1 MRLRLNLLLKD
12 HPLQPLPAATATVG
26 LARAPSSKASF
37 TSLDTIPDTQPPPQP
52 PVPSPAPSPNPPRA
66 PLIIGN
72 LPLPV
77 PPATQPPT
85 DPTEPSEPSDAPD
98 ARSEGSAPNLDWRTF
113 GLGALVQRAL
123 DPDPRVR
130 AAAANAYPGDD
141 PRSTVKRWAV
151 RLLAGVGGGPSGAH
165 SLEAGPL
172 GNGLRQ
178 LAAGDYEALKKGS
191 GGLMRQLDETGEA
204 GRGGRCLL
212 KYYKEAGVSA
222 ERRGEGRS
230 RGRGERAHF
239 SGWESGWGG
248 AGRGLCVSVL
258 EVGVC
263 RAAGRLCAQKA
274 HVLRK
279 HQPYPP

>member
-12 HPLQPLPAATATVG
+12 HPLQPLPAATATATVA
-26 LARAPSSKASF
+26 LARAPSGKPSV
-37 TSLDTIPDTQPPPQP
+37 TPLDTAPDTQPQPHPQP
-52 PVPSPAPSPNPPRA
+52 QAQPQAPAPSTNPPRA
-66 PLIIGN
+66 PLIIAN
-72 LPLPV
+72 LPRPL
-77 PPATQPPT
+77 PPATPPPT
-85 DPTEPSEPSDAPD
+85 EPTEPSEPSDAPD
-98 ARSEGSAPNLDWRTF
+98 ARSEDSTPNLDWRTF

-130 AAAANAYPGDD
+130 AAAAHAYPGDD

-178 LAAGDYEALKKGS
+178 LAPEDYEALKKGS

-222 ERRGEGRS
+222 
-230 RGRGERAHF
+230 GRGLAGRRW
-239 SGWESGWGG
+239 GRGG
-248 AGRGLCVSVL
+248 AGRDLRVSVL
-258 EVGVC
+258 
-263 RAAGRLCAQKA
+263 GREGLD
-274 HVLRK
+274 L
-279 HQPYPP
+279 P